1 MRKEEIILSALTQDI
16 EFTKKAIPHIQPE
29 FFQDRKEKIVFSLI
43 ESFYTRY
50 GKLPTKDVLTLELD
64 ELKSVPESEFDDTKD
79 VLKSAFNDKY
89 EYEPQWLL
97 DETEKFCKERAVYN
111 AIMQSV
117 LIINGEDKK
126 HGEGEIPKMLSDA
139 LAISFDHEIGHD
151 YFADAEKRYEFYH
164 RKESK
169 LAFSI
174 DILNKVTGGGVNRKT
189 LNMFVAPPKAGKS
202 LGLCSLAADYL
213 RQGYNVVYIT
223 LELAEERIGERIDAN
238 LFNVEMRSVST
249 LDHDV
254 FFSKIDQ
261 LKSKTRGKL
270 RIKEYP
276 TKTAGAGQFKNLLDD
291 LKTKYDFVPDV
302 MVVDYLGITAST
314 RHKNSSNVNSYTY
327 QQSVSEELRAL
338 AVEYDM
344 AVWTAVQTNRSGMD
358 ASDFGMESIADSTG
372 PIQTCDF
379 AVAIIKTPELEEMN
393 QIILKQLASRY
404 GDSSYY
410 NKFLV
415 GLDKSR
421 MRLYNLDDTAQTGII
436 QDVSMKA
443 DTPSEKPQLERYS
456 KAKKTVAAT
465 DEWEF

>member
-16 EFTKKAIPHIQPE
+16 EFTKKAIAHIQPE

-43 ESFYTRY
+43 ESFYKRY

-126 HGEGEIPKMLSDA
+126 HGEGEIPKMLADA

-164 RKESK
+164 RRENK

-174 DILNKVTGGGVNRKT
+174 DILNKVTGGGVNRKS

-213 RQGYNVVYIT
+213 RQGYNVLYIT

-254 FFSKIDQ
+254 FFGKIDQ
-261 LKSKTRGKL
+261 LKAKTRGKL

-314 RHKNSSNVNSYTY
+314 RHKTSSNVNSYTY

-358 ASDFGMESIADSTG
+358 ASDFGMGSIADSTG

-393 QIILKQLASRY
+393 QTILKQLASRY

-415 GLDKSR
+415 GVDKSR
-421 MRLYNLDDTAQTGII
+421 MRLYNLDDTAQAGII